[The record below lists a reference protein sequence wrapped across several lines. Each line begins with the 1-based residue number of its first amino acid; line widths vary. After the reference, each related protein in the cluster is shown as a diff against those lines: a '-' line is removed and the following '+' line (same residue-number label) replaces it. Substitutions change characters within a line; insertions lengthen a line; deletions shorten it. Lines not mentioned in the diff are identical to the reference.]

1 MYVLQITYICIHI
14 VFNTCKYLRG
24 TSRRAPLH
32 TTDKATSSD
41 QNLSY
46 VEYIQSACSTGVLFG
61 YSALAA
67 ALIRR
72 GEYSN
77 LCDAAASGEAASAGT
92 DAGDM
97 ALEGLGDTHMGNIS
111 YIRMYIYKYIHT
123 YIYLCV

>member
-1 MYVLQITYICIHI
+1 MSNIL
-14 VFNTCKYLRG
+14 
-24 TSRRAPLH
+24 
-32 TTDKATSSD
+32 
-41 QNLSY
+41 
-46 VEYIQSACSTGVLFG
+46 QSACSTGVLFG

-77 LCDAAASGEAASAGT
+77 LCDAAASGEAASAVI

-123 YIYLCV
+123 YIYLCI

>member
-1 MYVLQITYICIHI
+1 MSNIL
-14 VFNTCKYLRG
+14 
-24 TSRRAPLH
+24 
-32 TTDKATSSD
+32 
-41 QNLSY
+41 
-46 VEYIQSACSTGVLFG
+46 QSACSTGVLFG

-77 LCDAAASGEAASAGT
+77 LCDAAASGEAASAVI

-111 YIRMYIYKYIHT
+111 YIRMYVYKYIHIFT
-123 YIYLCV
+123 YVYDYIHIYMFIFIHAAVSVYQHFCTCYHV